1 MITIINYHMGN
12 LGSIINMLKRI
23 GASSTITSDPAEIE
37 AAEKIILPGVGHFD
51 KAMHN
56 LTHLG
61 LVDVLRKKV
70 LEDRVPVL
78 GICLGMQLLC
88 KNSEEG
94 SRDGLG
100 FVDAYVKRFYFTE
113 ENGLKI
119 PQMGWNLIKP
129 EKASPLLEN
138 NGKDARFYFVHSYHA
153 VCNNPQDVL
162 TSTYHGYRFTS
173 SFECDNIIGVQFHPE
188 KSHRFG
194 MQLLKNF
201 VENY

>member
-12 LGSIINMLKRI
+12 LGSITNMLKRI
-23 GASSTITSDPAEIE
+23 GAMSTITSDPAEIE
-37 AAEKIILPGVGHFD
+37 VAEKFILPGVGHFD

-70 LEDRVPVL
+70 LEDKVPVL

-100 FVDAYVKRFYFTE
+100 FVDAYVKRFYFTDE
-113 ENGLKI
+113 IGLKI

-138 NGKDARFYFVHSYHA
+138 NGKDSRFYFVHSYHV

-173 SFECDNIIGVQFHPE
+173 SFERDNIIGVQFHPE

>member
-1 MITIINYHMGN
+1 M
-12 LGSIINMLKRI
+12 
-23 GASSTITSDPAEIE
+23 STITSDPAEIE
-37 AAEKIILPGVGHFD
+37 VAEKFILPGVGHFD

-70 LEDRVPVL
+70 LEDKVPVL

-100 FVDAYVKRFYFTE
+100 FVDAYVKRFYFTDE
-113 ENGLKI
+113 IGLKI

-138 NGKDARFYFVHSYHA
+138 NGKDSRFYFVHSYHV

-173 SFECDNIIGVQFHPE
+173 SFERDNIIGVQFHPE